1 MSDFITTIELKNEFI
16 PYPESLLEAWKAGD
30 YSMLIKSNASDYIK
44 NILTTKAKE
53 RPGRRFFGEAY
64 IASKIEMKEGWYN
77 SFKWLTADKW
87 LTGNGLKQE
96 FEKPFYSV
104 LMKHIGADSL
114 AKLQEKSIAFYN
126 QYKENFMHE
135 GKYKKPVAP
144 DLWLIDKEG
153 CFKFIESKLPGDT
166 IAKHQIAGLALI
178 GKYLGDS
185 FPISIS
191 IMHLYPEDIESVG
204 IYSEFYNLV

>member
-1 MSDFITTIELKNEFI
+1 MSKIELKNEFM
-16 PYPESLLEAWKAGD
+16 PYPESLLEDWKAGD

-104 LMKHIGADSL
+104 LMKYIGADKL
-114 AKLQEKSIAFYN
+114 ARLHEKSIAFYN
-126 QYKENFMHE
+126 QHKGKFMHE
-135 GKYKKPVAP
+135 GHYKKPVAP

-153 CFKFIESKLPGDT
+153 CLRFIESKLPGDT
-166 IAKHQIAGLALI
+166 IGPHQIAGLALM
-178 GKYLGDS
+178 GKYLGES
-185 FPISIS
+185 IPVSIS
-191 IMHLYPEDIESVG
+191 IMHLYPENIDPMML
-204 IYSEFYNLV
+204 YDDFYNLA